1 MGPKEE
7 GGAAEVVYLYGILEV
22 TVFEAEHLHNAIH
35 GRIMEATEKLQET
48 MGVHCLQHSRLYV
61 DVDVG
66 AARVA
71 RTREVEFHPTSPAW
85 NQSFRLHCAYP
96 AAAVT
101 FTLHRQE
108 PAPRRRGRPRR
119 RLRARRARRLGAA
132 GRVLARPPRRRAR
145 PRDALL
151 ARAGEPPR
159 PHLRARQA
167 HDRGRRV
174 RHRRLGKPERAIAGR
189 QPGQRDRAGELPA
202 GAPERA
208 VRARGGGGGGGGRCT
223 GSGCRCGTST
233 SWRAT
238 PARAVAMMTG
248 PCSWSPRAWSACG
261 RCGGSRSG
269 CGARTRRT
277 GWRTC
282 RATCCRSR

>member
-1 MGPKEE
+1 MMARLGQ
-7 GGAAEVVYLYGILEV
+7 
-22 TVFEAEHLHNAIH
+22 
-35 GRIMEATEKLQET
+35 ATEKLQET

-66 AARVA
+66 PARVA

-167 HDRGRRV
+167 HDRYALAVLRFS
-174 RHRRLGKPERAIAGR
+174 RLIVVTLE
-189 QPGQRDRAGELPA
+189 
-202 GAPERA
+202 
-208 VRARGGGGGGGGRCT
+208 VRASSQPDLTVSCFHWT
-223 GSGCRCGTST
+223 TST
-233 SWRAT
+233 S
-238 PARAVAMMTG
+238 
-248 PCSWSPRAWSACG
+248 SSA
-261 RCGGSRSG
+261 
-269 CGARTRRT
+269 RRT
-277 GWRTC
+277 
-282 RATCCRSR
+282 